1 VTTGIPRGHPIVA
14 FLVARSNEVG
24 RAAGEKL
31 EEIAVL
37 DHYGRQDHA
46 DDPYHCP
53 TCGPGYPCAPIR
65 QAAARF
71 ANHPDYDESW
81 RP

>member
-1 VTTGIPRGHPIVA
+1 MTTGIPRGHPIA
-14 FLVARSNEVG
+14 RFLYARSYEVS
-24 RAAGEKL
+24 RVEAERL

-37 DHYGRQDHA
+37 VHCGVRDHP
-46 DDPYHCP
+46 DDPWYCR

-71 ANHPDYDESW
+71 ADHPDYDESW